1 MAAGNGFLTE
11 RPDTVYDSGAVY
23 NSEDTAMAQIFR
35 APGSGTLELQEIGC
49 YIKNSS
55 TSHTPYNKLAVFNHD
70 SANYRP
76 GSMVSNSESDAF
88 APTNIFGELKYH
100 SYGTKPTVVAGNDY
114 WLGIIMDALGT
125 FTKYS
130 ALLSCKSGGVDS
142 GDSLRKG
149 CTYSTWPSW
158 SSHTDWDGDMSL
170 YTVYEQGASM
180 VPIRHDMSGGFN
192 GMTGGLIQ

>member
-11 RPDTVYDSGAVY
+11 RPDTVYDSGGVY
-23 NSEDTAMAQIFR
+23 NSADTAMAQIFR

-49 YIKNSS
+49 YIKN
-55 TSHTPYNKLAVFNHD
+55 TITHTPYNKLAIFNHD
-70 SANYRP
+70 SANYQP
-76 GSMVSNSESDAF
+76 GSMVSNSESGALT
-88 APTNIFGELKYH
+88 AGSSMALKYH
-100 SYGTKPTVVAGNDY
+100 SYVTKPTVVAGNDY
-114 WLGIIMDALGT
+114 WLAIIMDASSSSYGVLT
-125 FTKYS
+125 

-142 GDSLRKG
+142 GDSLWKS